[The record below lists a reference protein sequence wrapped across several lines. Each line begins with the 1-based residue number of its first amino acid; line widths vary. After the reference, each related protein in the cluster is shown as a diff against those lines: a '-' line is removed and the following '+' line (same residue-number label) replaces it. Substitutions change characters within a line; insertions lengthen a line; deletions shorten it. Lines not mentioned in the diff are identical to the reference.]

1 MHWQGKKEIAMQLI
15 CLQHVRWNLL
25 VIHLYMRSSCTP
37 AHSWHQWFGFVTI
50 YTLFRF
56 VWLLFICRR
65 KSVSKQHFWCYSKYS
80 FFESG
85 TGMRRE
91 RENDREKLYL
101 CTCSISTVDH
111 FENCLRSSDRIWQVE
126 DGNCAICFWLRLIFH
141 HLLAFV
147 PALNEI
153 SCVGFRAPTSI
164 LVIAWEAL
172 GEKCIWE
179 HFHMQFPTWELLD
192 FLFLPSMKQVFE
204 QPQRLI
210 LTCEIRQV
218 TSSLCFFSNRWNIFN
233 NSWLRYTAG
242 PLFTAEDSGA
252 AQCTPTLSPH

>member
-1 MHWQGKKEIAMQLI
+1 MKPPGDSFVYEIQLYTSSFMTSVVWLRYHLHVVQVCLIALYMSEKI
-15 CLQHVRWNLL
+15 CLQATFL
-25 VIHLYMRSSCTP
+25 M
-37 AHSWHQWFGFVTI
+37 
-50 YTLFRF
+50 LFKIQ
-56 VWLLFICRR
+56 LFW
-65 KSVSKQHFWCYSKYS
+65 VGHWDEEGEGEWQ
-80 FFESG
+80 
-85 TGMRRE
+85 
-91 RENDREKLYL
+91 REKLYL

-111 FENCLRSSDRIWQVE
+111 FENCLRSSDRIWQGK

-192 FLFLPSMKQVFE
+192 YLFLPSMKQVFE